1 MKLPVP
7 RTSHTVALAST
18 VAFATQVAFALLML
32 RWFAPQDVGEF
43 SVISQIAFFWM
54 TLALA
59 QTPLSMLANQH
70 LPAHVSAQH
79 AWRTSVWRAVGLL
92 PVAAGAVW
100 LSHLS
105 LWPALLWALLLAVCQ
120 MGWML
125 AQSWTL
131 RTGHAWQQA
140 AVRVLPPL
148 TALVLAGLGMALS
161 SVWLADTA
169 STSPSNAWGSA
180 LLLACALMGYAVG
193 ALWFV
198 PALRRDA
205 GAASSQAE
213 TPQPDTTQPA
223 ATEQSDPRS
232 ATLRMAHTLVDALL
246 ATAIVVVWQ
255 RLYGAQETGY
265 LTALLRVLGF
275 VPAVVHMAWAQVV
288 LAHGGKDASTLNPAT
303 PWWLGLGA
311 FVCVLGLGAVA
322 AVALYMGWLDERW
335 SGVWPYIAPLVLWQG
350 TACLSAVFAHRPFQ
364 TQSAR
369 TYSWLCMGVAALQA
383 VALLTPVGLAQ
394 PLDAAAHLS
403 AFATVSGLGLL
414 GLTAWMARLK

>member
-1 MKLPVP
+1 MKLSLP
-7 RTSHTVALAST
+7 RTSHTVALASAA
-18 VAFATQVAFALLML
+18 AFATQVAFALLML
-32 RWFAPQDVGEF
+32 QWFAPQDVGEF

-70 LPAHVSAQH
+70 LPAHVAAQH
-79 AWRTSVWRAVGLL
+79 AWRTSVLRAMGLL
-92 PVAAGAVW
+92 PVAALAVW
-100 LSHLS
+100 LSHLT
-105 LWPALLWALLLAVCQ
+105 LWPALLWVTLLALCQ

-131 RTGHAWQQA
+131 RTGQTWQQA

-148 TALVLAGLGMALS
+148 TALVSAGLGMVLS
-161 SVWLADTA
+161 SVWLVDAENA
-169 STSPSNAWGSA
+169 SHAWGMAVLLGSA
-180 LLLACALMGYAVG
+180 LLGYAVG

-205 GAASSQAE
+205 GAASSQAVIA
-213 TPQPDTTQPA
+213 QPDTTQPA

-275 VPAVVHMAWAQVV
+275 APAVVHMAWAQVA
-288 LAHGGKDASTLNPAT
+288 LAHGSKDASKLNPAT
-303 PWWLGLGA
+303 PWWLGVGA
-311 FVCVLGLGAVA
+311 FVGVLCLGAA
-322 AVALYMGWLDERW
+322 AAAALYMGWLDERW

-350 TACLSAVFAHRPFQ
+350 TACLSAAFAHRPFQ
-364 TQSAR
+364 TQSASS
-369 TYSWLCMGVAALQA
+369 YSWLCMGVAALQA
-383 VALLTPVGLAQ
+383 AALLAPVCLGQ
-394 PLDAAAHLS
+394 PLDATAHMS

-414 GLTAWMARLK
+414 GLTVWMARLK